1 LIACAGQDALQ
12 TPPPLGRTTLEGATF
27 KSAKMFLVFESSSK
41 RPSRRCLINPNL
53 SMVLLL
59 YDCEDNLG
67 GGDCINCAC
76 PFQPFR
82 TILPAASLRHTVDIF
97 RKNLNFG
104 AFKSGSGP
112 EGVEQAR
119 FPFSN
124 YKSKPVGRT
133 YGDLMSALRQM
144 EGLRRRVRTWIAPP
158 INLNYVFFL
167 TFRDL
172 SLRKPSRSRINPA
185 CDSGPIDFPE
195 GGTVSLERRQL
206 IPRRWR

>member
-1 LIACAGQDALQ
+1 
-12 TPPPLGRTTLEGATF
+12 
-27 KSAKMFLVFESSSK
+27 MFLVFESSSK

-82 TILPAASLRHTVDIF
+82 SILPAASLRHTVDIF
-97 RKNLNFG
+97 RKNRNFG
-104 AFKSGSGP
+104 GFKSGSGP

-144 EGLRRRVRTWIAPP
+144 EGLRRRVRIAPP

-172 SLRKPSRSRINPA
+172 SWRKPSRSRINPA
-185 CDSGPIDFPE
+185 CDSGPIDFPRGE
-195 GGTVSLERRQL
+195 L
-206 IPRRWR
+206 